1 MTPAAVWILAGAAL
15 IAAAVPLS
23 SAVLRRRA
31 AGLVDAAVADV
42 LPEPREFER
51 RREPWLGRWL
61 ALAGYRGAGAA
72 RRFLAAQATA
82 GLAGALLAWAM
93 VRSGAVPSMMRT
105 LSVFPGGVGEFFVS
119 VASMGPWIVFAVVA
133 SVPAVVVR
141 ARRRERVASVEE
153 DLPLL
158 LDLFA
163 TLAEAGLGF
172 DAALN
177 RVLES
182 QPKER
187 PLAQE
192 FAAYQR
198 ETLAGVPRAQAL
210 RQLAWRTEVSAVTV
224 FISALVQAE
233 QIGSSL
239 AETLRHQAG
248 DLRDRRKMRALLLA
262 QSLPVK
268 LVFPLIVCFLPGI
281 FVATLGPA
289 MYQMIKIADGILR
302 NYR

>member
-1 MTPAAVWILAGAAL
+1 
-15 IAAAVPLS
+15 
-23 SAVLRRRA
+23 
-31 AGLVDAAVADV
+31 VDAAVADV